1 MRGSQGACHPV
12 QWGVTSQPGPVG
24 CKQAPAILSS
34 KLVGAVAEDFSLQ
47 NANNAVVV
55 KFYMCRIMTW
65 NIKREGKKKRATAK
79 SWAHNY
85 FFLPFSPP
93 SLLLSS
99 GMTESPYGGS

>member
-1 MRGSQGACHPV
+1 MRGSQGACHRV

-65 NIKREGKKKRATAK
+65 NIKREGKKNTQLPRTGHIII
-79 SWAHNY
+79 S
-85 FFLPFSPP
+85 FFPFPLQACFSV
-93 SLLLSS
+93 L
-99 GMTESPYGGS
+99 E